1 MSTKSV
7 VGDCRLERS
16 ASEGPSGLRIKTL
29 PIARVRRLGA
39 TRIESTGRRVVSK
52 RGASGPPGLT
62 RRGDRGIK
70 SPSARFRNWR
80 RGGLLRRRG
89 RRLYVLFDQ
98 VPKHYREQH
107 GHQLRAP
114 VFQGQSGAQD
124 GKQLRGPVF
133 RGQSLHNCC
142 AAKFPRCIDETSPE

>member
-16 ASEGPSGLRIKTL
+16 ASDGLSGVRIKTL
-29 PIARVRRLGA
+29 PIARVRRP
-39 TRIESTGRRVVSK
+39 GRGWK
-52 RGASGPPGLT
+52 T
-62 RRGDRGIK
+62 RRGRTTLLTGFRRDGNFK
-70 SPSARFRNWR
+70 SPSARFRNWS
-80 RGGLLRRRG
+80 RGGRFRRRG
-89 RRLYVLFDQ
+89 RRRYVLFDQ
-98 VPKHYREQH
+98 VPNRCREQH

-124 GKQLRGPVF
+124 GKQLRAPVF